1 MSKRKKWIILS
12 VAVALFVILGIN
24 FFPPIHIPTR
34 ITYPYDVTIW
44 GIYASID
51 DYLSEEKEI
60 HIPKRILGFRVTFIE
75 DFAFEDLGT
84 DAVILSVPEGVNAGR
99 VYHQES
105 QCYYT
110 LFAQNEAKVE
120 KYVGN
125 EKKLIIPQEVW
136 GYKVTSLWNLLGNT
150 EIEEVIIPDTVKSI
164 YAFND
169 CKNLK
174 QVTLPSHLESI
185 GDRAFMNSG
194 IERIELPETVKEIG
208 TAAFQYSDLK
218 EITGL
223 ENVEYIGARAFR
235 GTPFEESMEG
245 DFVCIDDVL
254 YLYRGSDTEVIIPS
268 TVKEIRGAFYKEENY
283 PYPIEVKKVFI
294 PDSVTII
301 SKESFSGQDGIEVY
315 IPETV
320 TTCEGNIFG
329 PSSKRDGTIVT
340 TEGSIAE
347 SYAIEK
353 SVPYRIITKEEM
365 QQDMEAAKKRQENK
379 S

>member
-1 MSKRKKWIILS
+1 M
-12 VAVALFVILGIN
+12 
-24 FFPPIHIPTR
+24 
-34 ITYPYDVTIW
+34 
-44 GIYASID
+44 
-51 DYLSEEKEI
+51 
-60 HIPKRILGFRVTFIE
+60 
-75 DFAFEDLGT
+75 
-84 DAVILSVPEGVNAGR
+84 SVPEGVNAGR

-105 QCYYT
+105 QCYYR
-110 LFAQNEAKVE
+110 LFSQSEAFLHEYVGDEKKVE
-120 KYVGN
+120 F
-125 EKKLIIPQEVW
+125 PSEVW
-136 GYKVTSLWNLLGNT
+136 GYKVTALSELLDSPK
-150 EIEEVIIPDTVKSI
+150 IEEVIIPETVKRISFI
-164 YAFND
+164 FYG

-174 QVTLPSHLESI
+174 QVILPSQLECV
-185 GDRAFMNSG
+185 GELAFMGSG

-329 PSSKRDGTIVT
+329 PSSKKDGIIIT

-353 SVPYRIITKEEM
+353 NIPYRIITKEEM
-365 QQDMEAAKKRQENK
+365 QRAMEESSEIYGQGLISKN
-379 S
+379 

>member
-1 MSKRKKWIILS
+1 MDNSICGSSAFCNIGNL
-12 VAVALFVILGIN
+12 

-245 DFVCIDDVL
+245 DFVCIDEVL

-268 TVKEIRGAFYKEENY
+268 TVKEIRGSFYKEEDY
-283 PYPIEVKKVFI
+283 PYPIEMKKVFI
-294 PDSVTII
+294 PDSVTVI
-301 SKESFSGQDGIEVY
+301 SDESFSGQDGIEVY

-329 PSSKRDGTIVT
+329 PSSKKDGTIVT

-353 SVPYRIITKEEM
+353 NIPYRIITKEEM
-365 QQDMEAAKKRQENK
+365 QQEMEAAKKRQENK